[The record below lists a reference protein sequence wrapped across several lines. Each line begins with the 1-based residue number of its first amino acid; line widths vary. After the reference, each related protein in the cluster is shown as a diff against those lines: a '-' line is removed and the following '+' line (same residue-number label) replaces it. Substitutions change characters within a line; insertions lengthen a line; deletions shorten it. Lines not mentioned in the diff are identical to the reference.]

1 MLKKLKTAWIV
12 FSRMILHKLQGTHRD
27 DFWAWAYVR
36 VTNRHS
42 GDFENPML
50 VWFLLD
56 NALRTKEHIR
66 ALAVFRDFQSLI
78 ESTWSQR
85 YKDLVSESLE
95 EAEKLD
101 LAEYRSTQ

>member
-1 MLKKLKTAWIV
+1 MLKRLKTTWIV
-12 FSRMILHKLQGTHRD
+12 ISRMILHKLQGTHRG

-36 VTNRHS
+36 VTNRRC
-42 GDFENPML
+42 GDFENPTL

-56 NALRTKEHIR
+56 NALRTQEHIR

-85 YKDLVSESLE
+85 YKDLVSKSLE

-101 LAEYRSTQ
+101 LAAYRYTQ